1 VAVNDI
7 TRAVFVG
14 MLTSHGS
21 DACHSFLSALFQTL
35 TPPLMATAQSP
46 MQQDAQQR
54 PQEDWAAATA
64 NDGGAP
70 APTNMNGNG
79 HGLEGSVPPP
89 RSPHG
94 GGEAPGAPVS
104 PSKDRDYHGENGRRM
119 DDEKGD
125 FQGEDKGPKVL
136 SSLSLSLL
144 SRRVWLSL
152 SGCYVGCLV
161 LVLASDPSGPIS
173 CSFSSLFGWLRISS
187 SPVLRAAILPL
198 SRSMLALLRHVLN
211 GPLFFSLV

>member
-14 MLTSHGS
+14 MLTLHGS
-21 DACHSFLSALFQTL
+21 DACHSFLSALFLTL

-64 NDGGAP
+64 HDGGAP
-70 APTNMNGNG
+70 APTNMNGNGNG

-94 GGEAPGAPVS
+94 GGEALGAPVS

-136 SSLSLSLL
+136 SSLSLSLVASCL
-144 SRRVWLSL
+144 VVALWLLRRLPRACTRIGSFRAYLLLFFFAVWL
-152 SGCYVGCLV
+152 
-161 LVLASDPSGPIS
+161 A
-173 CSFSSLFGWLRISS
+173 
-187 SPVLRAAILPL
+187 
-198 SRSMLALLRHVLN
+198 
-211 GPLFFSLV
+211 